1 MATLDIN
8 NGDTLETATIGDVI
22 INQYGERQTI
32 VGEQGSV
39 WVVETTRTH
48 AHGWVKAT
56 KSVFK
61 YDPSRVVV
69 AVTSH

>member
-1 MATLDIN
+1 MTTLNIN
-8 NGDTLETATIGDVI
+8 NGDTLEHATIGDVI
-22 INQYGERQTI
+22 INYYGERQTI

-39 WVVETTRTH
+39 WVVQTIVGKH
-48 AHGWVKAT
+48 ANRPLKVT

-69 AVTSH
+69 GY